1 MNLPGGTTISPITL
15 GAIVA
20 TCAAPAITL
29 NVWPR
34 VETMLSQGLTSNELG
49 TALLV
54 GVSALAMTTIPFA
67 MAKAPNRGFWLT
79 SLAFGISLGAL
90 NYIMAVGAIGKVADH
105 ATAEATAQI
114 SRLASLKDQLE
125 ELRADRRQ
133 LGAFKP
139 TTPEALRAADEA
151 VKLAEAARQ
160 QECDKV
166 GDFCR
171 ARVAQLAS
179 RLSERAELAGAL
191 SLSLRSRELDER
203 ISTIRGKLS
212 GAGAVPL
219 STNPQAERIKS
230 LVRWVYPS
238 VATDQVASGII
249 HFLAIMSELFAFLGP
264 RVLATALARNTQAP
278 SKENG
283 RLNYEPVLSRSLY
296 KQQILRL
303 VKRPFLLVKG
313 AGNRPALTGP
323 ETNGAPVRA
332 NFAGAIPGPA
342 RSAPAA
348 SPIRQWHAAQLQT
361 VSGYRLR
368 TWNAFKSYET
378 WAKTQGFA
386 PVTFTSFDYELQLLG
401 VQKEQGARSFYLN
414 VNLKPQLKVVA

>member
-1 MNLPGGTTISPITL
+1 MNLPGGTNISPLVL

-114 SRLASLKDQLE
+114 SRLTSLKDQLE

-133 LGAFKP
+133 LGTFKP

-151 VKLAEAARQ
+151 VKLAEVARA

-166 GDFCR
+166 GDYCR

-179 RLSERAELAGAL
+179 RLSERAELVN
-191 SLSLRSRELDER
+191 SLSLTSRAQELDTKVSVYRAR
-203 ISTIRGKLS
+203 IAE
-212 GAGAVPL
+212 AGAVPL

-230 LVRWVYPS
+230 VVRWVYPS

-264 RVLATALARNTQAP
+264 RVLATALARPGGGTVPQQ
-278 SKENG
+278 
-283 RLNYEPVLSRSLY
+283 SLVRR
-296 KQQILRL
+296 KVPELVSW
-303 VKRPFLLVKG
+303 VKRPFLLVG
-313 AGNRPALTGP
+313 RARNAPALTGP
-323 ETNGAPVRA
+323 ETAAGPGRA
-332 NFAGAIPGPA
+332 NFAGATPGAP
-342 RSAPAA
+342 RSAAGITEWRA
-348 SPIRQWHAAQLQT
+348 FALQA
-361 VSGYRLR
+361 VSGHRLR
-368 TWNAFKSYET
+368 TWDAFKSYES
-378 WAKTQGFA
+378 WAKAQGFA